1 MRNCI
6 LQTASKT
13 FYSLLIIL
21 FVFFCKDILY
31 SSSLDEERG
40 QENQIMKAKIFQDIY
55 PVISES
61 DLYCSF
67 FVLED
72 ERLELKI
79 IGAEKEN
86 ERLLLTDFDIVY
98 INKGRRDGLEKGQI
112 FLIIEV
118 GAKIRNFGIL
128 AFKRG
133 RARILTLEERMASAK
148 IEKSCGQIM
157 IGYFLMPFEE
167 KEGLL
172 GEDLGYDVPP
182 EESEGLKG
190 NIIYLQRD
198 SEQIGSGDW
207 ALIDLGAEDGLLI
220 GQQLIIYRK
229 IKEGVH
235 LQIIGNLIVID
246 IQRKTSTVKI
256 LSCND
261 ALRIG
266 DRIQIRN

>member
-1 MRNCI
+1 MPG
-6 LQTASKT
+6 KT
-13 FYSLLIIL
+13 FFSLLIFLVIL
-21 FVFFCKDILY
+21 FWIDTLF
-31 SSSLDEERG
+31 SNSLSEKPC
-40 QENQIMKAKIFQDIY
+40 QENKIKKAKILQDIY
-55 PVISES
+55 PVISEY

-67 FVLED
+67 FILED

-79 IGAEKEN
+79 IGAKQEYEKV
-86 ERLLLTDFDIVY
+86 LLTDSDIIY
-98 INKGRRDGLEKGQI
+98 INKGRRDGLERGQI
-112 FLIIEV
+112 YLILEV
-118 GAKIRNFGIL
+118 GAKIKNFGNL
-128 AFKRG
+128 VFKRG
-133 RARILTLEERMASAK
+133 RARILALEDRTASAK
-148 IEKSCGQIM
+148 IEKSCGQVM
-157 IGYFLMPFEE
+157 IGCFLVPFEE

-172 GEDLGYDVPP
+172 GEDLGYNVSP

-246 IQRKTSTVKI
+246 IQSKTSTVKI

-261 ALRIG
+261 ALRMG
-266 DRIQIRN
+266 DCVQIRN